1 MALVYRHIRL
11 DTNDVFYIGIELD
24 SKNKIS
30 ASAKGF
36 SKSAR
41 KNAFEKLSKK
51 VIDIELNIIYNSIR
65 EASLNSN
72 FSETTIRRFLNNKYP
87 NKTNLKY
94 LKDYEFTRI

>member
-11 DTNDVFYIGIELD
+11 DTNDVFYIGIE
-24 SKNKIS
+24 
-30 ASAKGF
+30 
-36 SKSAR
+36 
-41 KNAFEKLSKK
+41 
-51 VIDIELNIIYNSIR
+51 
-65 EASLNSN
+65 LNSN